1 MPAPTPFL
9 ASISIDAV
17 IEALGAFLSPFV
29 GGAAIIRAQE
39 NRVAP
44 PAAPYVEL
52 TEILQVPLE
61 TPINVDNGANAQ
73 TDITGPKRI
82 DIQIDFRGPASGDWC
97 TAVTTIYRS
106 PYAPAQFPDGIKPLY
121 CSDGHQMPL
130 TTGEQQYET
139 RWTVTASLQ
148 YNPTVSIPQQSANIL
163 AVNIMEASQ

>member
-1 MPAPTPFL
+1 MSPPLPFL
-9 ASISIDAV
+9 PTISIDAV

-29 GGAAIIRAQE
+29 GGAAIVRAQE

-52 TEILQVPLE
+52 TELLQVPLE
-61 TPINVDNGANAQ
+61 TPVDVFNVANAQ

-106 PYAPAQFPDGIKPLY
+106 PYAPAQFPAGIKPLY

-130 TTGEQQYET
+130 TTAEQQYEG
-139 RWTVTASLQ
+139 RWTLTASLQ
-148 YNPTVSIPQQSANIL
+148 YNPTVSIPQDSANIL
-163 AVNIMEASQ
+163 AVNILEGTQ